1 MTLHRK
7 SGFTLVEM
15 MVAVGILGVVVAGAM
30 QTFAVQNHA
39 YTVVDETTEAQQ
51 NLRAISY
58 LLERDLRATSFML
71 PEGAAACGIDR
82 TNAADTLYVTDSEPI
97 DPVGQTSAGLYATI
111 ASGYSAADTTQALVV
126 NKVTLDGKAHFPNNS
141 DFREKGGAIVF
152 DPSTPGRGTAC
163 GIVESVPDGTHV
175 RVDFQTHLAANT
187 GTLAVVPAIVYSVNA
202 NANPDAPC
210 VDPVTQKCALLRNGV
225 TLASDVDDLQ
235 VAYFIDKNANGVVDA
250 NEYRGDGV
258 SVDYLSR
265 GTVAIPTDHSKL
277 REIRFNI
284 VVRSRTEDPTYTA
297 DGFVQSTENRGAV
310 GGNDGFRRRV
320 FTSTVR
326 QRNVGYRG
334 VQPKVF

>member
-126 NKVTLDGKAHFPNNS
+126 NKVTLDGQKYFDNDDSGTPDS
-141 DFREKGGAIVF
+141 DFRIGGGAIVF

-187 GTLAVVPAIVYSVNA
+187 GPLAVVPAIVYSVDA
-202 NANPDAPC
+202 NAN
-210 VDPVTQKCALLRNGV
+210 LLRNGV
-225 TLASDVDDLQ
+225 TLATDVDDLQ
-235 VAYFIDKNANGVVDA
+235 VAYFIDSGPNGKADA
-250 NEYRGDGV
+250 NDYPGDGV
-258 SVDYLSR
+258 SPDYVSR
-265 GTVAIPTDHSKL
+265 NYNHSLL